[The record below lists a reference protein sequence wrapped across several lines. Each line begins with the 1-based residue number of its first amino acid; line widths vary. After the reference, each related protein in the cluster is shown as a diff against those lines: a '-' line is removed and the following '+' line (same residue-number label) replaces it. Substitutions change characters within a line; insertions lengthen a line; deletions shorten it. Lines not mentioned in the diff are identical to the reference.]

1 VQDVAVSAHFIRQ
14 ARWFRQRLA
23 SSASEQGDAIYILV
37 TAVILTLL
45 SIGVHYE
52 ALRQASFR
60 LMTVRIAPRLRVAI
74 AVIVALVAHLLE
86 VLVFAI
92 GWSIL
97 LRTGV
102 GSLSGGVTDPEDLL
116 YFSLITYTSLGYG
129 DIVPLGPVRLLA
141 GIESLVGLVLIAWTA
156 SFTYLEMRRYWS
168 DQDSP

>member
-1 VQDVAVSAHFIRQ
+1 
-14 ARWFRQRLA
+14 
-23 SSASEQGDAIYILV
+23 
-37 TAVILTLL
+37 
-45 SIGVHYE
+45 
-52 ALRQASFR
+52 
-60 LMTVRIAPRLRVAI
+60 MTVGIAPRLRVAI

-92 GWSIL
+92 GWFIL

-102 GSLSGGVTDPEDLL
+102 GSLSGGVTDPEGLL